1 MADKIRVLIIEDDP
15 MVAYIN
21 RQYAEK
27 IEGFTVV
34 KEISF
39 DQDST
44 LTAADLQEVDLLLL
58 DIYLPAKNGITLL
71 KEIRNSNQSI
81 DVIIISAAK
90 GASYINKAMQ
100 LGVVDYLIKPFT
112 FERFKASLLKYK
124 KLKEKL
130 AGKSFFQQQEVDNLI
145 NRNFSLSD
153 PESPPAEFD
162 KVEFEKYVRNLPKGL
177 DTTTLAKI
185 NQQLKSEKK
194 ELTTKEIAEKL
205 NLSRVSV
212 QRYLKYMLE
221 EGVVQVRKE
230 YGKVGRPQHYYQ
242 HVE

>member
-44 LTAADLQEVDLLLL
+44 LTAEDLQDVDLLLL
-58 DIYLPAKNGITLL
+58 DIYLPTKNGITLL

-130 AGKSFFQQQEVDNLI
+130 AGKSSLQQQEVDNLI
-145 NRNFSLSD
+145 NRNFSLSEPD
-153 PESPPAEFD
+153 SPPAEFD
-162 KVEFEKYVRNLPKGL
+162 KVEYENVRNLPKGL

-185 NQQLKSEKK
+185 NQQLKNGKK

-221 EGVVQVRKE
+221 EGIVKVRTE

-242 HVE
+242 YVE

>member
-39 DQDST
+39 DQDSI
-44 LTAADLQEVDLLLL
+44 LTAEDLQEVDLLLL
-58 DIYLPAKNGITLL
+58 DIYLPAKNGIALL

-130 AGKSFFQQQEVDNLI
+130 AGKSSFQQQEVDNLI
-145 NRNFSLSD
+145 NRNFSLSE
-153 PESPPAEFD
+153 PNSPPA
-162 KVEFEKYVRNLPKGL
+162 EFEKYVRNLPKGL

-221 EGVVQVRKE
+221 EGVVKVRKE